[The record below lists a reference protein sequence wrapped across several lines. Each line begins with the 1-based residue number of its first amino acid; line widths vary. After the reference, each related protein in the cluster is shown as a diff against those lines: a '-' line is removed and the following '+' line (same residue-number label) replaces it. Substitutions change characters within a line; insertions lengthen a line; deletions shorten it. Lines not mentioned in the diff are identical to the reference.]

1 MQQAAGTA
9 DNSRWS
15 ALTTLVPTDA
25 VAVDNCS
32 HKHSTDE
39 TTRLYEA
46 GWFSRGIMPWETLK
60 INVKHQN

>member
-1 MQQAAGTA
+1 MLQQPAGTA

-25 VAVDNCS
+25 VAVDNCT

-46 GWFSRGIMPWETLK
+46 GWLIRGIMRK
-60 INVKHQN
+60 